1 MKTLFSWLGNTDIKN
16 MERNEHGPISLIAT
30 KSEEPFNKIVIL
42 GNTWNESWEA
52 YKKWLIKRMGS
63 SGRPWNDINI
73 YQADLISPVDYTSI
87 EVEAQKWIPRLS
99 LESETLSI
107 NLSSGTPAMTVMS
120 IIVGNANS
128 NTRFFQSNRDGTINQ
143 EHISFDTNEKT
154 KEYAARSIAS
164 RATTKPRTTD
174 TFNGIVSHSP
184 AMRDV
189 INKAEK
195 LSQMELPILILGE
208 TGTGKEVLSKAIH
221 KASPRKNNGIIT
233 VNCGAIPESLVD
245 STLFG
250 HKKGAFTGA
259 IKDSKGL
266 FEQAHG
272 GTLFLDEVGELT
284 LNTQVKLL
292 RALQQGEITKVGGE
306 EPKRVD
312 VRIIA
317 ATHRDLSLMVEKGE
331 FREDLFYRLALG
343 IIEIPPLRSRLED
356 VEPLTDALV
365 DEINNYASKYPN
377 YEHKSLSDSALLLI
391 KSLPWKGNVREL
403 WSTLNRALL
412 LSNQTQI
419 SQQDISDALI
429 KRSSNEKPSE
439 VQLKAGDSV
448 NLKNITED
456 IERAY
461 LKAAL
466 LATGNGKVKTAK
478 MLGLANH
485 QNLDTMLK
493 RLNISVPK

>member
-1 MKTLFSWLGNTDIKN
+1 M
-16 MERNEHGPISLIAT
+16 
-30 KSEEPFNKIVIL
+30 
-42 GNTWNESWEA
+42 
-52 YKKWLIKRMGS
+52 
-63 SGRPWNDINI
+63 
-73 YQADLISPVDYTSI
+73 
-87 EVEAQKWIPRLS
+87 
-99 LESETLSI
+99 
-107 NLSSGTPAMTVMS
+107 
-120 IIVGNANS
+120 
-128 NTRFFQSNRDGTINQ
+128 
-143 EHISFDTNEKT
+143 
-154 KEYAARSIAS
+154 
-164 RATTKPRTTD
+164 
-174 TFNGIVSHSP
+174 
-184 AMRDV
+184 
-189 INKAEK
+189 
-195 LSQMELPILILGE
+195 
-208 TGTGKEVLSKAIH
+208 
-221 KASPRKNNGIIT
+221 
-233 VNCGAIPESLVD
+233 
-245 STLFG
+245 
-250 HKKGAFTGA
+250 
-259 IKDSKGL
+259 
-266 FEQAHG
+266 
-272 GTLFLDEVGELT
+272 
-284 LNTQVKLL
+284 
-292 RALQQGEITKVGGE
+292 
-306 EPKRVD
+306 
-312 VRIIA
+312 RIIA

>member
-1 MKTLFSWLGNTDIKN
+1 
-16 MERNEHGPISLIAT
+16 
-30 KSEEPFNKIVIL
+30 
-42 GNTWNESWEA
+42 
-52 YKKWLIKRMGS
+52 
-63 SGRPWNDINI
+63 
-73 YQADLISPVDYTSI
+73 
-87 EVEAQKWIPRLS
+87 
-99 LESETLSI
+99 
-107 NLSSGTPAMTVMS
+107 
-120 IIVGNANS
+120 
-128 NTRFFQSNRDGTINQ
+128 
-143 EHISFDTNEKT
+143 
-154 KEYAARSIAS
+154 
-164 RATTKPRTTD
+164 
-174 TFNGIVSHSP
+174 
-184 AMRDV
+184 MRDV

-195 LSQMELPILILGE
+195 LSEMELPILILGE

-317 ATHRDLSLMVEKGE
+317 ATHRELSLMVERGE

-356 VEPLTDALV
+356 IEPLTHALV

-377 YEHKSLSDSALLLI
+377 YEHKSLSDSALLFI

-448 NLKNITED
+448 NLKSITED

-461 LKAAL
+461 VKAAL
-466 LATGNGKVKTAK
+466 LATGNGKVRTAK